1 MLTENDQNNRDQIW
15 KKSKKVLDRWDQKW
29 YYIKVVAE
37 QNSSEQQNKLKK
49 FLTNKKNCDQIIKLL
64 AHKKRIKKDLWQL
77 NNKTTLKILMNFSD
91 DFSKNQRTFFIR
103 TVINKDKEAS
113 ASWTWINIEHES
125 LILAQDERWRRA

>member
-1 MLTENDQNNRDQIW
+1 M
-15 KKSKKVLDRWDQKW
+15 
-29 YYIKVVAE
+29 
-37 QNSSEQQNKLKK
+37 
-49 FLTNKKNCDQIIKLL
+49 IKLL
-64 AHKKRIKKDLWQL
+64 VHKKRITKDLWQL

>member
-1 MLTENDQNNRDQIW
+1 
-15 KKSKKVLDRWDQKW
+15 
-29 YYIKVVAE
+29 
-37 QNSSEQQNKLKK
+37 
-49 FLTNKKNCDQIIKLL
+49 
-64 AHKKRIKKDLWQL
+64 
-77 NNKTTLKILMNFSD
+77 MNFLD